1 MMSNVDS
8 LVLLGAALLAVC
20 VAWAAVVLLEWRG
33 SRQCWKTIGKR
44 VVWAHTVGVGV
55 TAATVSL
62 FYAIGME
69 TSASRVGAS
78 WLSNFSFFCCTS
90 LLLSYLIFGWLHV
103 QEDK

>member
-20 VAWAAVVLLEWRG
+20 VASAPFVLLEWRG
-33 SRQCWKTIGKR
+33 SRQCWNAIGKR
-44 VVWAHTVGVGV
+44 VVRAHAVGVGV
-55 TAATVSL
+55 TAATVGL

-78 WLSNFSFFCCTS
+78 WMSNISFFGS
-90 LLLSYLIFGWLHV
+90 ASFLISVFVFGWR
-103 QEDK
+103 QAIEDK